1 MKKRHLIILIPSLAL
16 LANGTAYFIVRSAR
30 TKTGQSATAGGPA
43 SRPAPTAVAGP
54 AAAPSA
60 ASRPAEASDLLQRR
74 RAVALAALEGGEYD
88 KALANFE
95 AVKEMGGADAHLD
108 ELIRVTEELLHN
120 SNAKERPRTQ
130 VARVEAPRPKS
141 RPEPPRRTA
150 SREPSS
156 SAEVSPQPAAGP
168 ATGTLIVTTTPRGLL
183 VRLDD
188 SPLDLTPMRA
198 AVKPGSHQITLL
210 DGDRKVYEST
220 VVVREAEVSTL
231 SKDLSAEMEA
241 DTHAVAAAPASAA
254 KVAVQPASPGNDV
267 EKPPATVPSSP
278 PNSAIAKPR
287 EASFVGDATGTSTGT
302 LAISSP
308 GLYGVVWINGRPR
321 GYPPLEVTDLPTG
334 PAKVE
339 VRVNGIEKRSST
351 VVVERERKVSVTL
364 RSDNKVR

>member
-30 TKTGQSATAGGPA
+30 TRTQPATAGGPA
-43 SRPAPTAVAGP
+43 SGRPPTAVAEPP
-54 AAAPSA
+54 APPSA
-60 ASRPAEASDLLQRR
+60 ASRPAEPVDLVQKR
-74 RAVALAALEGGEYD
+74 RAVAVAALEGGEYD

-95 AVKEMGGADAHLD
+95 AVKEMGGGDAHLD

-120 SNAKERPRTQ
+120 STSKEHPRTQ
-130 VARVEAPRPKS
+130 VARAEAPRPKP
-141 RPEPPRRTA
+141 RPEPPRRSA
-150 SREPSS
+150 AREPSS
-156 SAEVSPQPAAGP
+156 SAEVSPQPAPAP

-198 AVKPGSHQITLL
+198 AVKPGSHQIALL
-210 DGDRKVYEST
+210 DGDRKVYET
-220 VVVREAEVSTL
+220 TLVVRDAEVSTL
-231 SKDLSAEMEA
+231 SKDLSAELEST
-241 DTHAVAAAPASAA
+241 THAGAAAPASAA
-254 KVAVQPASPGNDV
+254 KVAVQPAPPGNDV
-267 EKPPATVPSSP
+267 EKPPAAAPSSP
-278 PNSAIAKPR
+278 PNSAIAGPR
-287 EASFVGDATGTSTGT
+287 EASFVRDATRSSTGT

-321 GYPPLEVTDLPTG
+321 GYPPLEVSDLPAG

-351 VVVERERKVSVTL
+351 VVVESEKKVSVTL
-364 RSDNKVR
+364 RPDNKVR